1 MSIIGIYL
9 LKIIYKIKK
18 SPPPEHGTKTLRG
31 ATQIAENICH
41 FTADKEA
48 SPRLSP
54 NAQKAE
60 GQTLPTART
69 DRDLSDD
76 KPVCFFFSHCMHIL
90 YTKKR
95 KKASVF
101 CIILIF

>member
-1 MSIIGIYL
+1 LVFIS
-9 LKIIYKIKK
+9 LKLFIKQKK

-41 FTADKEA
+41 FTADKGA

-69 DRDLSDD
+69 DRDLSED
-76 KPVCFFFSHCMHIL
+76 KTVCFFFSHCMDIL

-95 KKASVF
+95 KNASVF
-101 CIILIF
+101 FI